1 MMLIDGAVP
10 MVQVVRAPV
19 VVVMDTMAVGPDVA
33 SGEMAQLEAG
43 SRRTLLILHEL
54 YSCFHDHTS
63 LYFLGTRFAKREIHG
78 VL

>member
-33 SGEMAQLEAG
+33 RGGMAQLEAG
-43 SRRTLLILHEL
+43 SRRSGR
-54 YSCFHDHTS
+54 Y
-63 LYFLGTRFAKREIHG
+63 
-78 VL
+78 